1 MMSQRLCQTQEGL
14 PVEQAQVRVATE
26 LRPDEIQA
34 LKQALERR
42 FQCALE
48 LEVILDPG
56 ILGGVWVRVGDIVID
71 GSLRGRL
78 EALRHYLRTQSRVIV
93 SSGFDSTVPLRTNPY
108 E

>member
-1 MMSQRLCQTQEGL
+1 MMAQRLYQTQEGV
-14 PVEQAQVRVATE
+14 PVEQAQIRVATE
-26 LRPDEIQA
+26 LGPDELQA
-34 LKQALERR
+34 LKYALERR

-48 LEVILDPG
+48 LEVTIDPS

-78 EALRHYLRTQSRVIV
+78 EALRHYLRAQSRVIV
-93 SSGFDSTVPLRTNPY
+93 SSGFEPTAPPRTAYY